1 MSRVSLVI
9 VLILWHK
16 STDAEPDT
24 VADSGADFL
33 QSVISRMQNEKYINY
48 AEDLQLEDYRPT
60 PHPYNDIQHHDLQ
73 HHDIQHHDIQHHDV
87 QHHETSAP
95 PLSKGE
101 LLALYQASVAAST
114 GLNISAE
121 PPLPLSNEVNNHHQ
135 DELVAPAEQGV
146 LNGYYYYFYPIKSF
160 LNQTDD
166 DHTMANSSQDMMMMM
181 MSDAGMMDG
190 NKDMMVDPLFL
201 ATAGFVTMATLISVG
216 ILFLPKFGSDRSWKK
231 AALKNIPEEEDD
243 MFSLT
248 RVIGQAIQG
257 KDCAERLACELG
269 RTIRNM
275 KLGQKPLRVLEA
287 MLPRPLAQQLSQ
299 VRQHVVK
306 REKCQFIP
314 CKWNKQKPNN
324 KQERKPQRQPKTNVH
339 SI

>member
-1 MSRVSLVI
+1 MIFNIIMVALFFSCLPTFIPIQPCCERLKLVNCDCTISLLLYSPIVS
-9 VLILWHK
+9 
-16 STDAEPDT
+16 T
-24 VADSGADFL
+24 
-33 QSVISRMQNEKYINY
+33 
-48 AEDLQLEDYRPT
+48 
-60 PHPYNDIQHHDLQ
+60 
-73 HHDIQHHDIQHHDV
+73 
-87 QHHETSAP
+87 
-95 PLSKGE
+95 
-101 LLALYQASVAAST
+101 
-114 GLNISAE
+114 
-121 PPLPLSNEVNNHHQ
+121 

-275 KLGQKPLRVLEA
+275 KLGQKPLR
-287 MLPRPLAQQLSQ
+287 
-299 VRQHVVK
+299 
-306 REKCQFIP
+306 
-314 CKWNKQKPNN
+314 
-324 KQERKPQRQPKTNVH
+324 
-339 SI
+339 